1 MVSLIG
7 CVVRH
12 DPSPNEFEQRPVFRG
27 KRWKLTMVAGPGK
40 TKAVALL
47 SGVGRVR
54 AGTISIGSH
63 VIAIENVGTIRI
75 VSGRRAWWLFLLGVI
90 IAGGAA
96 TQLAAYG
103 ALAIAGVG
111 LGIALVLGNLAQRV
125 ESGLAIGASDGST
138 TLIVSR
144 DQVFLQRLLQFLV
157 DRIDSGDHALAAD
170 FDIARGI
177 LSSPAREAA
186 QTDNVIF
193 ADAPAATPPAPETP
207 QVANPSVAPGDS
219 AEDVLFGDPEPE
231 VRGSATEVLPSVK
244 TEVLSP
250 ATAPTK
256 AEKRQTFDRLLDG
269 GPRTSSSDKDWLV
282 RPGPAPALQEE
293 PGGGLGRVLLALL
306 IATVLGGGVFA
317 AWYFTGE
324 TGPPTSIPA
333 IDIPVQAN
341 VEPPVE
347 APTTQTTD
355 SLQLPIATSLDP
367 ESLPAIEPA
376 PPPSPEQGE
385 AATVADFFPPAPM
398 VARASGQ
405 RYRASPSMADDVAV
419 LAETRAGGEVLNITG
434 RLMQPDG
441 EWYRVL
447 LADDRDAWFKATLA
461 IARTR
466 FAGWV
471 RPAAS
476 GPDASFAAS
485 IPQILD
491 PSEGIAL
498 GGGSQSVTLDWSHRE
513 DASIFNVEIQAYD
526 AESQRWVED
535 PPQKRTTVEGDTVL
549 VEMFPSTGAWR
560 WRVRGVTLDGQ
571 QSQVSRWS
579 AFFIRD

>member
-1 MVSLIG
+1 M
-7 CVVRH
+7 
-12 DPSPNEFEQRPVFRG
+12 
-27 KRWKLTMVAGPGK
+27 
-40 TKAVALL
+40 
-47 SGVGRVR
+47 
-54 AGTISIGSH
+54 
-63 VIAIENVGTIRI
+63 
-75 VSGRRAWWLFLLGVI
+75 
-90 IAGGAA
+90 
-96 TQLAAYG
+96 
-103 ALAIAGVG
+103 
-111 LGIALVLGNLAQRV
+111 
-125 ESGLAIGASDGST
+125 
-138 TLIVSR
+138 SR

-157 DRIDSGDHALAAD
+157 DRIDSGDHSLAAD

-177 LSSPAREAA
+177 LSSPAHEAG
-186 QTDNVIF
+186 QTDDVIF
-193 ADAPAATPPAPETP
+193 ADAPWTMPPAPETP
-207 QVANPSVAPGDS
+207 EVAYPSAGPDDS
-219 AEDVLFGDPEPE
+219 ADDALFGDPEPG
-231 VRGSATEVLPSVK
+231 VRSSA

-256 AEKRQTFDRLLDG
+256 AETRQTFDRLIDG
-269 GPRTSSSDKDWLV
+269 GPRNSFSDRDWLV

-333 IDIPVQAN
+333 IDITLQAN
-341 VEPPVE
+341 IEPPLEV
-347 APTTQTTD
+347 PTTQTAG
-355 SLQLPIATSLDP
+355 SLQLPIATTLDP
-367 ESLPAIEPA
+367 EPLPAIEPA
-376 PPPSPEQGE
+376 PPPTPEQGE
-385 AATVADFFPPAPM
+385 ATTVEDYSPPAPM

-447 LADDRDAWFKATLA
+447 LADGRDAWFKATLA

-476 GPDASFAAS
+476 GPDVSFAAS

-498 GGGSQSVTLDWSHRE
+498 GGGSQSVALDWSHRE

-526 AESQRWVED
+526 AESRRWVED
-535 PPQKRTTVEGDTVL
+535 PPQKRTTVQGDTVL

-571 QSQVSRWS
+571 QSQFSRWS
-579 AFFIRD
+579 AFSIRD